1 MLIIRNILNHRRILA
16 AGAMFFMTLSCWSLA
31 SPILSAPDSANH
43 IAHIWCSST
52 FHASNCSDNDPT
64 VEDINLTVP
73 ANFCYPDTVFLPA
86 NCTSANVVSVA
97 ISTQNYPSLFFRVM
111 NVFVTNNMSLS
122 VVLMRL
128 FNSLIFVV
136 LFVSQ
141 IILGSKK
148 LVLAFLTAFLFT
160 ITPYLLFLIPSIN
173 PSSWAIIG
181 LSNSAFFLLS
191 IFHNNVHRGSRRHA
205 IWFFWFISILLCL
218 ARYDSTVICIATN
231 LIVVLSVQHKF
242 FLQIIRKYAFVLM
255 FGFFVVGILTYHQIS
270 LFLNWLSDVMTV
282 NTIPFNPLGPNF
294 GTWLS
299 SWLMHFWAIPMES
312 FGTGGLGWR
321 EIPIPQFVSLSGIG
335 LLSAV
340 LIMAT
345 VKINRRQLTVSGLCL
360 TIMLFNI
367 LAIANREL
375 DMFNVTARH
384 IIPIFPFIIGSWIYF
399 SNSPIQ
405 FLEIR
410 NLRNMAITLIAI
422 SNFIA
427 LYTTIERYT
436 VGWSGGVRLIRLRS
450 FEHWWW
456 NSLPV
461 GPNFIVFMGTVTYL
475 MFLVAVTCMVPLQ
488 DLEKVPVNNI
498 GYL

>member
-1 MLIIRNILNHRRILA
+1 MV

-52 FHASNCSDNDPT
+52 LHASNCSGNDLT
-64 VEDINLTVP
+64 IEDIDLTVP
-73 ANFCYPDTVFLPA
+73 ANFCYPDSVFLPA
-86 NCTSANVVSVA
+86 NCTSENVVKVA

-111 NVFVTNNMSLS
+111 NVFVTNDMNLS
-122 VVLMRL
+122 IVLMRL

-136 LFVSQ
+136 LFVGQ

-148 LVLAFLTAFLFT
+148 LVLAYLTAFLFT
-160 ITPYLLFLIPSIN
+160 ITPYLLFLIPSVN

-191 IFHNNVHRGSRRHA
+191 IFSNNAHSGSRRHA
-205 IWFFWFISILLCL
+205 IWFFWFISILMCFS
-218 ARYDSTVICIATN
+218 RYDSIVICIATN

-242 FLQIIRKYAFVLM
+242 FFQFIRKYAFVML
-255 FGFFVVGILTYHQIS
+255 FGFFVVGTLTYHQIS
-270 LFLNWLSDVMTV
+270 LFLNWISNLMTV

-294 GTWLS
+294 GAWLS

-335 LLSAV
+335 LLSAA

-345 VKINRRQLTVSGLCL
+345 VKINRRQLMVSGLCL

-410 NLRNMAITLIAI
+410 NLRNLAITLIAI

-427 LYTTIERYT
+427 LFTTIERYT
-436 VGWSGGVRLIRLRS
+436 VGWSGGVRLIRLRGI
-450 FEHWWW
+450 EHWWW
-456 NSLPV
+456 SSLSF
-461 GPNFIVFMGTVTYL
+461 GPNFIIFMGTVTYL
-475 MFLVAVTCMVPLQ
+475 MFLIAVIRMVPLQ
-488 DLEKVPVNNI
+488 DPEKVSINKI